1 MQVLASLASLPSH
14 VPGQTRLQLLRI
26 GRRHLHRAEPRV
38 HTSIVLFGCGLWAPF
53 SLTQQKPA
61 SQSRPRAFGMEE
73 ADVYHLMHSMAF
85 QSSRARAFT
94 IFFALAV
101 NRGHVS
107 VSGSVGTLQHQHDY
121 HLWSFQHGRF
131 LSAKGRLCIL
141 EGDSSDLDLRGLSE
155 RNLFLAGNTMSLAQL

>member
-14 VPGQTRLQLLRI
+14 VRGQTRLQLLRI

-38 HTSIVLFGCGLWAPF
+38 HTSIRCGLWAHF
-53 SLTQQKPA
+53 SLTQQKSV

-107 VSGSVGTLQHQHDY
+107 VSGLVGTLQHQHDY

-131 LSAKGRLCIL
+131 LSANARI
-141 EGDSSDLDLRGLSE
+141 E
-155 RNLFLAGNTMSLAQL
+155 